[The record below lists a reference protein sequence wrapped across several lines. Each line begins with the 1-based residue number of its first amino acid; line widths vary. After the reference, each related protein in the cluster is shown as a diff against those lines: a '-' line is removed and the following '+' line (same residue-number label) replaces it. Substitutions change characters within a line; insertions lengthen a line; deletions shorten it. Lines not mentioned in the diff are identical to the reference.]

1 MKKEKD
7 IIVYVMNLPAGTIEA
22 VRTYEETFG
31 RRLRIMLLRDSRVR
45 DEKKL
50 ADTPDLDLLVSCDFS
65 KPEKIADALL
75 PYQDELLAITC
86 RSEQSMMRFAE
97 VLPHVP
103 YLRTPTTES
112 LRWASDKYEMRK
124 RFRLYDPKLTPKFT
138 LIKKNSA
145 EERKRVIKK
154 VGFPMII
161 KPTNMA
167 ASLFVMICYHEEEL
181 EQSLRT
187 VFRRMKKAYELD
199 NRLEEPKVIAEEYM
213 EGDLYSIDSY
223 VGSRGKAYH
232 CPLVKQVTA
241 QKLGRDDFYNYLQI
255 TPTAL
260 KSETIDRAEE
270 AAEKAIH
277 ALGLRSTI
285 VHTELMKIDD
295 EWKIVEVGARMGG
308 FRQLLHELSCGINHA
323 LNDVLTRVPKKLV
336 IPKKCHGH
344 ACAIKWFAEKEG
356 KITELKGVKK
366 IEALESFHKIDIN
379 KKIGDRSAFARNG
392 GRSVF
397 NLFMYN
403 EDRSKLLA
411 DIRRVEKLVHI
422 KVSGRNIVPKIKQPL

>member
-7 IIVYVMNLPAGTIEA
+7 IIVYVMNIPVGTIEA

-31 RRLRIMLLRDSRVR
+31 RPLRIMLLRDSRVR
-45 DEKKL
+45 DDKNV
-50 ADTPDLDLLVSCDFS
+50 ADTPGLDLVVCCDFS

-75 PYQDELLAITC
+75 PYQEELLAITC

-124 RFRLYDPKLTPKFT
+124 RFRLYDPSLTPKFT
-138 LIKKNSA
+138 LVKKNSA
-145 EERKRVIKK
+145 EERERVIKK

-187 VFRRMKKAYELD
+187 VFRRMKKAYERD

-213 EGDLYSIDSY
+213 EGDLYSMDSY
-223 VGSRGKAYH
+223 VSSRGKIHH

-255 TPTAL
+255 TPTAF
-260 KSETIDRAEE
+260 KPETISRAEE
-270 AAEKAIH
+270 ATEKAIH

-323 LNDVLTRVPKKLV
+323 LNDVLIRVPKKLIV
-336 IPKKCHGH
+336 PKKCHGY

-356 KITELKGVKK
+356 KITEFKGIKK

-379 KKIGDRSAFARNG
+379 KKVGDRSTFARNG

-403 EDRSKLLA
+403 DDRSKLLA

-422 KVSGRNIVPKIKQPL
+422 KVAGRTVVAKDKQ